1 MPPPNTL
8 SAAWLAAREAH
19 HAETTA
25 ALAEWAALHE
35 LAEALRHAPR
45 DAARGEAEL
54 EAPER
59 VTIDDALL
67 RDAFRE
73 AVSET
78 LLYIESQRVQVAP
91 PTQPMIDAEWRRFF
105 QAVGGA
111 SRLERVRRA
120 LAAREQDIT
129 DIVEQRAWIASFLEA
144 NLRGSE
150 DVDIDTVER
159 VFASG
164 EHPFTSM
171 TLEEAREPL
180 RAFLGGVLPLGWTIA
195 ALVLIDELI
204 RTSQSLPQGTPAAV
218 DCAQSERWLILAI
231 GTLIAMVEQ
240 LLGEEPRGLKGI
252 LTALFFYS
260 AYTCWRRY
268 RRALRT
274 EVAPKD

>member
-1 MPPPNTL
+1 MRAGCVLASVALIATL
-8 SAAWLAAREAH
+8 VAPVSAARVRVDGTVASIATDARPEPLVFYYSDLELRVRLRLA
-19 HAETTA
+19 
-25 ALAEWAALHE
+25 
-35 LAEALRHAPR
+35 
-45 DAARGEAEL
+45 GEAAI

-78 LLYIESQRVQVAP
+78 LLYVESQRVQVAP

-105 QAVGGA
+105 QSVGGA

-120 LAAREQDIT
+120 LSAREQDIT

-180 RAFLGGVLPLGWTIA
+180 RAF
-195 ALVLIDELI
+195 I
-204 RTSQSLPQGTPAAV
+204 RNGRVEAAV
-218 DCAQSERWLILAI
+218 RTWVESLRGRARIAI
-231 GTLIAMVEQ
+231 SPAWAPLLDHPFESVE
-240 LLGEEPRGLKGI
+240 
-252 LTALFFYS
+252 
-260 AYTCWRRY
+260 
-268 RRALRT
+268 
-274 EVAPKD
+274 